1 MPKQWMRSVLLIITY
16 TVLLV
21 LGLMRSDWIFGLLGQ
36 ILSGC
41 RPLFIGFAIAF
52 ILNRPCAFFCR
63 HYERNL
69 GKRWRKLGRPLAVLT
84 SYLALI
90 AVIVA
95 LFSFVL
101 PQVVESI
108 RMLAGSLGGYIAN
121 LQTLL
126 NQAADYLD
134 WEAVDLDL
142 SSLNQYLRE
151 FLNGVLTSVSNAA
164 TQVVMVTGNIISMF
178 VTLVLA
184 VVFSIYMLA
193 GKEKL
198 LSQGRRLLRAYLPE
212 RWADRVS
219 DVIQL
224 TADIFSS
231 FVSGQLIEACILGGL
246 CALGT
251 LFIQPDY
258 AALIGVIIGVS
269 ALIPVAG
276 AYVGAIL
283 SAFLLV
289 MVNPVRALIFLI
301 FLAVLQQIEGNVI
314 YPRVV
319 GTSIGLPGIW
329 VLAAVTVGGGLFGPA
344 AGMAPHAP
352 GGGLHAHRRPAV
364 AADRAQLG
372 GNRTPGRGAELC
384 SRRRCQ
390 GRGDAGDADQHGPGA
405 PGAGMRR
412 RHPDLRPVR
421 GAPAGSP
428 PRDQPAPP
436 GPRDHLR
443 SGREAHAD
451 L

>member
-1 MPKQWMRSVLLIITY
+1 MPKQWMRSILLIITY

-21 LGLMRSDWIFGLLGQ
+21 LALMRSDWIFGLLGQ

-69 GKRWRKLGRPLAVLT
+69 GTRWRKLGRPLAVLT

-90 AVIVA
+90 AVIMA

-101 PQVVESI
+101 PRVVESI
-108 RMLAGSLGGYIAN
+108 QMLAGSLGGYIAN
-121 LQTLL
+121 LQSLL
-126 NQAADYLD
+126 NQVADYFD
-134 WEAVDLDL
+134 WEALDLDL

-151 FLNGVLTSVSNAA
+151 LLNGVLSSVSNAA
-164 TQVVMVTGNIISMF
+164 THLMAVTGNIISMF

-198 LSQGRRLLRAYLPE
+198 LGQGRRLLRAYLPE
-212 RWADRVS
+212 RWADQVS

-231 FVSGQLIEACILGGL
+231 FVSGQLVEACILGGL

-251 LFIQPDY
+251 LLIQPDY

-276 AYVGAIL
+276 AYIGAIL

-329 VLAAVTVGGGLFGPA
+329 VLAAVTVGGGLFGLLGVLLSVP
-344 AGMAPHAP
+344 
-352 GGGLHAHRRPAV
+352 V
-364 AADRAQLG
+364 ASVVYALIKRDV
-372 GNRTPGRGAELC
+372 
-384 SRRRCQ
+384 RRRLTEQ
-390 GRGDAGDADQHGPGA
+390 GVALEEPEPSA
-405 PGAGMRR
+405 PE
-412 RHPDLRPVR
+412 
-421 GAPAGSP
+421 
-428 PRDQPAPP
+428 QP
-436 GPRDHLR
+436 
-443 SGREAHAD
+443 EEKIQ
-451 L
+451 

>member
-69 GKRWRKLGRPLAVLT
+69 GKRWKKLGRPLAVLT

-219 DVIQL
+219 DVIQF

-276 AYVGAIL
+276 AYIGAIL

-329 VLAAVTVGGGLFGPA
+329 VLAAVTVGGGLFGLLGVLLSVP
-344 AGMAPHAP
+344 
-352 GGGLHAHRRPAV
+352 V
-364 AADRAQLG
+364 ASVVYALIKRDV
-372 GNRTPGRGAELC
+372 
-384 SRRRCQ
+384 RRRLTEQ
-390 GRGDAGDADQHGPGA
+390 GVALEEPEPSA
-405 PGAGMRR
+405 PE
-412 RHPDLRPVR
+412 
-421 GAPAGSP
+421 
-428 PRDQPAPP
+428 QP
-436 GPRDHLR
+436 
-443 SGREAHAD
+443 EEKIQ
-451 L
+451 

>member
-246 CALGT
+246 CAW
-251 LFIQPDY
+251 
-258 AALIGVIIGVS
+258 
-269 ALIPVAG
+269 PVAVFLMG
-276 AYVGAIL
+276 QRAGEIAFYVYIVP
-283 SAFLLV
+283 FLV
-289 MVNPVRALIFLI
+289 STAGG
-301 FLAVLQQIEGNVI
+301 AVLSGILLYALARTGALAQVQRHGHSVI
-314 YPRVV
+314 
-319 GTSIGLPGIW
+319 
-329 VLAAVTVGGGLFGPA
+329 FPA
-344 AGMAPHAP
+344 
-352 GGGLHAHRRPAV
+352 LR
-364 AADRAQLG
+364 
-372 GNRTPGRGAELC
+372 
-384 SRRRCQ
+384 
-390 GRGDAGDADQHGPGA
+390 QHGG
-405 PGAGMRR
+405 
-412 RHPDLRPVR
+412 DFSVLV
-421 GAPAGSP
+421 
-428 PRDQPAPP
+428 
-436 GPRDHLR
+436 
-443 SGREAHAD
+443 EAHQVVKKSVFYPHVRCRVHKRVK
-451 L
+451 

>member
-1 MPKQWMRSVLLIITY
+1 M
-16 TVLLV
+16 LV
-21 LGLMRSDWIFGLLGQ
+21 TAVQ
-36 ILSGC
+36 T
-41 RPLFIGFAIAF
+41 
-52 ILNRPCAFFCR
+52 CA
-63 HYERNL
+63 
-69 GKRWRKLGRPLAVLT
+69 
-84 SYLALI
+84 
-90 AVIVA
+90 
-95 LFSFVL
+95 L
-101 PQVVESI
+101 PI
-108 RMLAGSLGGYIAN
+108 LGGYIAN

-329 VLAAVTVGGGLFGPA
+329 VLAAVTVGGGLFGLLGVLLSVP
-344 AGMAPHAP
+344 
-352 GGGLHAHRRPAV
+352 V
-364 AADRAQLG
+364 ASVVYALIKRDV
-372 GNRTPGRGAELC
+372 
-384 SRRRCQ
+384 RRRLTEK
-390 GRGDAGDADQHGPGA
+390 GEN
-405 PGAGMRR
+405 
-412 RHPDLRPVR
+412 
-421 GAPAGSP
+421 PAETEDVSP
-428 PRDQPAPP
+428 
-436 GPRDHLR
+436 
-443 SGREAHAD
+443 EEEKE
-451 L
+451 

>member
-36 ILSGC
+36 ILAGC

-164 TQVVMVTGNIISMF
+164 TQVVNHLHVCDPG
-178 VTLVLA
+178 
-184 VVFSIYMLA
+184 A
-193 GKEKL
+193 GGGIFHLYAGRKGEAAQPGPPAAAG
-198 LSQGRRLLRAYLPE
+198 LS
-212 RWADRVS
+212 
-219 DVIQL
+219 
-224 TADIFSS
+224 
-231 FVSGQLIEACILGGL
+231 
-246 CALGT
+246 
-251 LFIQPDY
+251 
-258 AALIGVIIGVS
+258 
-269 ALIPVAG
+269 AG
-276 AYVGAIL
+276 AVGRPGERCDPAHRRHL
-283 SAFLLV
+283 LQLCLRPAHRGLHPGRAVRPGHSVHSAGLRR
-289 MVNPVRALIFLI
+289 PHRGHHRGVRPDP
-301 FLAVLQQIEGNVI
+301 GGG
-314 YPRVV
+314 

-329 VLAAVTVGGGLFGPA
+329 VLAAVTVGGGLFGLLGVLLSVP
-344 AGMAPHAP
+344 
-352 GGGLHAHRRPAV
+352 V
-364 AADRAQLG
+364 ASVVYALIKRDV
-372 GNRTPGRGAELC
+372 
-384 SRRRCQ
+384 RRRLTEK
-390 GRGDAGDADQHGPGA
+390 GEN
-405 PGAGMRR
+405 
-412 RHPDLRPVR
+412 
-421 GAPAGSP
+421 PAETEDVSP
-428 PRDQPAPP
+428 
-436 GPRDHLR
+436 
-443 SGREAHAD
+443 EEEKE
-451 L
+451 

>member
-1 MPKQWMRSVLLIITY
+1 MPRHWMRSILLIITY

-21 LGLMRSDWIFGLLGQ
+21 LALMRSDWIFGLLGQ
-36 ILSGC
+36 VISGC

-52 ILNRPCAFFCR
+52 VLNRPCTFFCR

-69 GKRWRKLGRPLAVLT
+69 GQRWKKLGRPLAVLT
-84 SYLALI
+84 SYLVLI
-90 AVIVA
+90 AVMTA

-101 PQVVESI
+101 PRVVASI
-108 RMLAGSLGGYIAN
+108 QMLAGSLSGYIAN

-126 NQAADYLD
+126 NEVADYLD
-134 WEAVDLDL
+134 WETLDLDL

-151 FLNGVLTSVSNAA
+151 LLNGVLSSMSNAA
-164 TQVVMVTGNIISMF
+164 AQVMTVTGNIISML

-193 GKEKL
+193 GRDKL
-198 LSQGRRLLRAYLPE
+198 LRHGRMLLRAYLPQH
-212 RWADRVS
+212 WADTVS
-219 DVIQL
+219 GVIDL
-224 TADIFSS
+224 TAEIFAN

-258 AALIGVIIGVS
+258 AALIGVVIGVS

-276 AYVGAIL
+276 AYIGAIL

-289 MVNPVRALIFLI
+289 MVNPVRALVFLI

-329 VLAAVTVGGGLFGPA
+329 VLGAVTVGGGLFGLLGVLLSVP
-344 AGMAPHAP
+344 
-352 GGGLHAHRRPAV
+352 V
-364 AADRAQLG
+364 ASVIYALIKRDV
-372 GNRTPGRGAELC
+372 
-384 SRRRCQ
+384 SRRLQ
-390 GRGDAGDADQHGPGA
+390 KK
-405 PGAGMRR
+405 GM
-412 RHPDLRPVR
+412 LQEE
-421 GAPAGSP
+421 GTAGSNTP
-428 PRDQPAPP
+428 EEQDSEQ
-436 GPRDHLR
+436 
-443 SGREAHAD
+443 
-451 L
+451 

>member
-69 GKRWRKLGRPLAVLT
+69 GKRWKKLGRPLAVLT

-246 CALGT
+246 TALGM
-251 LFIQPDY
+251 LFIQADY
-258 AALIGVIIGVS
+258 APLIGVIVGAT
-269 ALIPVAG
+269 ALIPM
-276 AYVGAIL
+276 VGAFLGGAI
-283 SAFLLV
+283 SAVLLI
-289 MVNPVRALIFLI
+289 MVSPLKALIFLV
-301 FLAVLQQIEGNVI
+301 FLLCLQQFEGNVI

-319 GTSIGLPGIW
+319 GSNVGLPAIW
-329 VLAAVTVGGGLFGPA
+329 VLAAVTVGGSLLGLVGVLISVPIASVIYTLLRRDIHKRLGP
-344 AGMAPHAP
+344 P
-352 GGGLHAHRRPAV
+352 
-364 AADRAQLG
+364 
-372 GNRTPGRGAELC
+372 
-384 SRRRCQ
+384 
-390 GRGDAGDADQHGPGA
+390 DQA
-405 PGAGMRR
+405 
-412 RHPDLRPVR
+412 
-421 GAPAGSP
+421 
-428 PRDQPAPP
+428 
-436 GPRDHLR
+436 
-443 SGREAHAD
+443 
-451 L
+451 